1 MASGNG
7 TWHSATTMP
16 APDSPPNAPGPRGAG
31 GPIVLILIAGVVIG
45 VAAGQP
51 TIGFLAGL
59 GVAIAV
65 AILLW
70 VSDRGR

>member
-1 MASGNG
+1 
-7 TWHSATTMP
+7 MP
-16 APDSPPNAPGPRGAG
+16 APVPPTTPPGPRGAG
-31 GPIVLILIAGVVIG
+31 GPFVLILIAGVVIG

-59 GVAIAV
+59 GIAIAV